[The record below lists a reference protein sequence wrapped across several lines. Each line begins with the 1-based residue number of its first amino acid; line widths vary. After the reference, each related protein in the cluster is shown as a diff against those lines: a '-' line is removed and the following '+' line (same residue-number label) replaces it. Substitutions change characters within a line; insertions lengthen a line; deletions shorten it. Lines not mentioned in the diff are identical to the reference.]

1 MHIEYTRHA
10 ELKLKE
16 RRISKSEVNAIINDP
31 DEILL
36 DIETGNLVAVGN
48 MESKPDHKLIVVY
61 SHGEIIKL
69 VTIINASKTDIVKT
83 REKNGRWV
91 KIG

>member
-16 RRISKSEVNAIINDP
+16 RKISKSEVNAIINDP

-48 MESKPDHKLIVVY
+48 MESRPDISLLLFIQMAK
-61 SHGEIIKL
+61 
-69 VTIINASKTDIVKT
+69 
-83 REKNGRWV
+83 
-91 KIG
+91 

>member
-16 RRISKSEVNAIINDP
+16 RKISKSEVNAIINDP

-48 MESKPDHKLIVVY
+48 MESRPDHKLIVVY
-61 SHGEIIKL
+61 SDGETRKPPSGAKL
-69 VTIINASKTDIVKT
+69 IVAMAKH
-83 REKNGRWV
+83 WV
-91 KIG
+91 APIW